1 MRSLNRFFT
10 AVGVCTVCLL
20 ATSPGLAPAAV
31 TREDAAGIGQQ
42 IADALNQQNTD
53 RMMQLIDLQALQ
65 GRVGQD
71 LGLTENESQAFRE
84 GLGKGL
90 RRLTEG
96 GMRAFAQRRGVAKFL
111 RTGKHAGKPFSMIR
125 IEYGADEGGFDYVEY
140 YLTPALKV
148 EDWYSYSRGSLA
160 SSAMRLAAS
169 AMLDKDSMLST
180 LFGVKLI
187 DRAEV
192 EKFKEFSRQAS
203 AGDYGKAY
211 RAMEGLPESYKQTK
225 DWAMLRANLALNDEA
240 AYRGSLEHLAKNFGT
255 DKSVQFMLIDHYYYQ
270 QRFDQAYQAINAFE
284 GYIGGEDAATSFLK
298 CSALLGWKHFDDAAK
313 ACQRAMSL
321 EPDFKSGYWGLV
333 TVGLQSS
340 NPTLALS
347 ALSAYEKAFNA
358 EFDPNEL
365 AKLEPY
371 RDLSKTPEF
380 AAWAKKHRI
389 VRK

>member
-1 MRSLNRFFT
+1 MRSLNSLLT
-10 AVGVCTVCLL
+10 AAGLCTLCLL
-20 ATSPGLAPAAV
+20 AAGPRLAPAAA
-31 TREDAAGIGQQ
+31 TREDAAAIGQQ
-42 IADALNQQNTD
+42 IADALNQQNAD

-65 GRVGQD
+65 DRVGQD

-96 GMRAFAQRRGVAKFL
+96 GMHAFAQKKGLAKFL
-111 RTGKHAGKPFSMIR
+111 RAGKRAGKPFSMIR
-125 IEYGADEGGFDYVEY
+125 IEYGADDGGFDYVEY

-148 EDWYSYSRGSLA
+148 EDWYSYSRGNHA

-169 AMLDKDSMLST
+169 AMLDKDSMLSA
-180 LFGVKLI
+180 LFGIKRI

-192 EKFKEFSRQAS
+192 EKFKEFSRYAS

-211 RAMEGLPESYKQTK
+211 RALEGLPESYKQTK
-225 DWAMLRANLALNDEA
+225 DWAMLRANLAVGDEA
-240 AYRGSLEHLAKNFGT
+240 AYRASLEHLAKNFAS
-255 DKSVQFMLIDHYYYQ
+255 DNSVQFMLIDHYYYQ
-270 QRFDQAYQAINAFE
+270 QRFDQVYQAVTAFE
-284 GYIGGEDAATSFLK
+284 GYVGGEDAATSFLK
-298 CSALLGWKHFDDAAK
+298 CSALMGWKRFDDAAK

-333 TVGLQSS
+333 TVGLQSR

-380 AAWAKKHRI
+380 AAWAKKRRI
-389 VRK
+389 ARK